1 MKKSGDTLRRQWQLL
16 RLLPRCPRKTTAGE
30 LQQRLAGEGFRT
42 VKRSVERD
50 LHALSGIFPIVLDD
64 REKPFGWSWDRNAPI
79 LDVPS
84 LTATQ
89 ALTFA
94 LVQRFL
100 APLMP
105 ASLLR
110 EIDPY
115 FKVATTQLAAMP
127 KERGLPSWIDKVRVV
142 PPTQPL
148 LPPRINPKIQTTV
161 YEALLDNRQMQVA
174 YHKRGASAPVEY
186 TVHPLGLVQR
196 GAVTYL
202 VCTLFRYEDVLLLA
216 LHRILSAVLLDE
228 QAKYPPGFRLDD
240 YLATGAL
247 NFGDG
252 KRIRLEAL
260 FDEVAAEHLYETPLS
275 EDQKIVPAGD
285 GQARVTATIPETPQL
300 YWWLL
305 AFGDQVEVIR
315 PKSLRTEIANTARAM
330 ARRYRN
336 R

>member
-1 MKKSGDTLRRQWQLL
+1 MKKSGDTLQRQWQLL
-16 RLLPRCPRKTTAGE
+16 RLLPRYPQKTTAGE

-50 LHALSGIFPIVLDD
+50 LQALSGIFPIVADV
-64 REKPFGWSWDRNAPI
+64 REKPYGWSWDRNAPI

-115 FKVATTQLAAMP
+115 FKIATAQLAALP
-127 KERGLPSWIDKVRVV
+127 KERGLPSWMEKVRVV

-148 LPPRINPKIQTTV
+148 LPPRIKADVQKAV
-161 YEALLDNRQMQVA
+161 YEALLDSRQMQIT
-174 YHKRGASAPVEY
+174 YHKRGAKGPVEY
-186 TVHPLGLVQR
+186 TVHPLGIVQR
-196 GAVTYL
+196 GPITYL
-202 VCTLFRYEDVLLLA
+202 VCCLFDYQNVLLLA

-228 QAKYPPGFRLDD
+228 QAKFPPGFRLDD

-252 KRIRLEAL
+252 KRVRLEAI
-260 FDEVAAEHLYETPLS
+260 FGEEAAEHLHETPLS
-275 EDQKIVPAGD
+275 EDQKISAAGK
-285 GQARVTATIPETPQL
+285 GRSRVAATVLDTPQL
-300 YWWLL
+300 FWWLL

-315 PKSLRTEIANTARAM
+315 PKALRSEILNTAKAM
-330 ARRYRN
+330 VRRYRD